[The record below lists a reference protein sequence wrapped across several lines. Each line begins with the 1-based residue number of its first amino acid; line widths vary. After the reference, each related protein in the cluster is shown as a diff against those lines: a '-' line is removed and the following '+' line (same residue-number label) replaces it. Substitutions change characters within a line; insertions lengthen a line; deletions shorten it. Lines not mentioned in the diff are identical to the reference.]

1 MKCRFTVTKLADNS
15 FRVMV
20 LSVCGLNPIGP
31 RLARGEP
38 LPVTEDIFDTEREAL
53 EAANKL
59 QEYHDRF
66 ESKRGKKRG
75 RKRR

>member
-1 MKCRFTVTKLADNS
+1 MVNRLEDNRY
-15 FRVMV
+15 RVMV
-20 LSVCGLNPIGP
+20 LSICGLNPIGP